1 MTTPAVETTSGTR
14 LVLDGVSKRW
24 RGAPSPLF
32 HDVHLQLP
40 PGTLAL
46 VIGRNGAGKTTLL
59 RIVAGIIAAD
69 GGLVELDGLTPRRDR
84 RRYQAKVGFLSA
96 GSTGLYARL
105 TVAQHLGY
113 WARLA
118 LIPARE
124 RSARIVAALTR
135 FELEDIAATR
145 ASRLS
150 MGQRQR
156 LTLALALMHDP
167 TLVLFDEPW
176 NSLDGQGVELLNT
189 VIADFAAHGGS
200 GLFCIPSGHS
210 LEDVPVDR
218 VYVLAD
224 GTLEAE

>member
-1 MTTPAVETTSGTR
+1 M
-14 LVLDGVSKRW
+14 
-24 RGAPSPLF
+24 
-32 HDVHLQLP
+32 
-40 PGTLAL
+40 
-46 VIGRNGAGKTTLL
+46 GRNGAGKTTLL

-69 GGLVELDGLTPRRDR
+69 DGLVELDGLSPRRDR

-124 RSARIVAALTR
+124 RSARIDAALTR
-135 FELEDIAATR
+135 FELEDIADTR

-176 NSLDGQGVELLNT
+176 NSLDGQGVELLNA
-189 VIADFAAHGGS
+189 VIADFAARGGS
-200 GLFCIPSGHS
+200 GLFCIPSGHA

-218 VYVLAD
+218 VYSLAD
-224 GTLEAE
+224 GTLEAA

>member
-1 MTTPAVETTSGTR
+1 MIPSAVETATRPR

-24 RGAPSPLF
+24 RGTDAPLF
-32 HDVHLQLP
+32 HDVHLELP
-40 PGTLAL
+40 QGTLAL
-46 VIGRNGAGKTTLL
+46 VMGRNGAGKTTLL

-69 GGLVELDGLTPRRDR
+69 DGHVELDGLTSRRDR

-118 LIPARE
+118 LIPAAE
-124 RSARIVAALTR
+124 RGARIDTALAR
-135 FELEDIAATR
+135 FELEDIANRR

-167 TLVLFDEPW
+167 VLILFDEPW

-189 VIADFAAHGGS
+189 VIADFAGRGGS
-200 GLFCIPSGHS
+200 GLFCIPSGHP
-210 LEDVPVDR
+210 LEDIPIDV
-218 VYVLAD
+218 VYSLSD
-224 GTLEAE
+224 GTLEDA

>member
-1 MTTPAVETTSGTR
+1 MTPTAAAPAEQPR
-14 LVLDGVSKRW
+14 LLLDGVSKRW
-24 RGAPSPLF
+24 RGGDSPLF
-32 HDVHLQLP
+32 HDVHLELP
-40 PGTLAL
+40 PATLA
-46 VIGRNGAGKTTLL
+46 VVMGPNGAGKTTLL
-59 RIVAGIIAAD
+59 RIVAGIITAD
-69 GGLVELDGLTPRRDR
+69 GGLVAIDGLSPWGDR

-124 RSARIVAALTR
+124 RDARIDAALAR
-135 FELEDIAATR
+135 FELQDIANRR
-145 ASRLS
+145 ANRLS

-156 LTLALALMHDP
+156 LTLALALLHEP

-176 NSLDGQGVELLNT
+176 NSLDGQGIELLNA
-189 VIADFAAHGGS
+189 VITDLSARGGS
-200 GLFCIPSGHS
+200 GIFCLPSGHG

-218 VYVLAD
+218 VYSLAN
-224 GTLEAE
+224 GTLEAA